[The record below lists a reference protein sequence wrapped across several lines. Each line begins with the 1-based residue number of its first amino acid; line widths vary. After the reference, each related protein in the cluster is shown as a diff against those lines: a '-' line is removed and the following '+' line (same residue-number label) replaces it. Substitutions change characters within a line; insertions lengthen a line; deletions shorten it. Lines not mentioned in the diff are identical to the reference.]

1 MGDYKSCQTT
11 SAKLCTRY
19 GKIGGRRRIKKQASS
34 KRKVCQKKKGK
45 NVSFRYKI
53 IVSNFKKSFKKCEE
67 ANKKLSFCGQF
78 MKNQFHPI
86 VKNWACMA
94 KFSRILLVVSRN
106 VTLKKRRFVTGI
118 STK

>member
-1 MGDYKSCQTT
+1 MP
-11 SAKLCTRY
+11 
-19 GKIGGRRRIKKQASS
+19 
-34 KRKVCQKKKGK
+34 KKKGK

-106 VTLKKRRFVTGI
+106 VTLKNRRFVTGI
-118 STK
+118 STKQQSSNDESPVAFLIQKQASLTTTFPMENFH